1 MSLRFKRKKIA
12 SKIRYS
18 PNPRHRFPL
27 HQRSAQDPR
36 FFLWLSKK
44 SGGWKWPDFLQ
55 QRLSRSIYEFLARIG
70 QQRPIRTEYA
80 LGKAGG
86 RKAAKYS
93 LSRRT
98 A

>member
-18 PNPRHRFPL
+18 PNPQRRFPL

-36 FFLWLSKK
+36 PFLWLSKK
-44 SGGWKWPDFLQ
+44 IRRAEIAGFLQ